1 MQKHSLRSWSAAA
14 LLACA
19 GVGLHAAGT
28 PSIEALDAAASSGTV
43 VSPDTS
49 TTSTPLAANDRSFVI
64 KAAGGGLYEVEVS
77 QLAGQKASDP
87 AVKSYAA
94 MLVKQH
100 AQANEE
106 LKQLAASKGMALPA
120 KPPREKQAAI
130 DRLAKMK
137 GTAFDRQYV
146 RMVGISDHQADIK
159 LFEKASQNA
168 RDAELKAWIDKTLPT
183 LREHLQAAR
192 NLPGAQ

>member
-1 MQKHSLRSWSAAA
+1 M
-14 LLACA
+14 
-19 GVGLHAAGT
+19 
-28 PSIEALDAAASSGTV
+28 
-43 VSPDTS
+43 
-49 TTSTPLAANDRSFVI
+49 I

-87 AVKSYAA
+87 AVKSYAD

-100 AQANEE
+100 TQANKE
-106 LKQLAASKGMALPA
+106 LKQLAASKGLALPA

-130 DRLAKMK
+130 DRLSKME
-137 GTAFDRQYV
+137 GSAFDRQYV